1 MKEIPQDNNP
11 QNQDP
16 RAQLPSVSEI
26 IADNQIMELI
36 TIHSKPLVMEAV
48 NDTLNE
54 LRKKLKP
61 GDKPAATKEIIEK
74 IISRLHEIESDR
86 IRPVINA
93 TGIILHTGL
102 GRAVLPENA
111 AIALGQLDQT
121 CNVQVDLETGLRG
134 KRNFMV
140 EKLLCLITGAEAAA
154 IVNNN
159 AAATFLILSALCKGK
174 EVIISRGQLIEIG
187 GSYRLPDCIHE
198 SGAIMKEVGTTNKTH
213 LRDYED
219 ALNENSGAI
228 LRCNPS
234 NFRIIG
240 FTEDVPIP
248 DLAGLKRKHPVLVI
262 DDLGCGALLN
272 LESFGLPKEPTIQE
286 SLAAGADIVC
296 CSGDKL
302 IGGPQSGIILGK
314 KELIHKIKKHPLM
327 RMFRICKLTAIAL
340 EQTLRLFLDP
350 ETLME
355 KNPTLRMIGIPL
367 KELYNK
373 AQKMKKSINGKGLP
387 YNIQVREEESA
398 TGGGSLPHA
407 PLKTYALAV
416 TAPHLSPDRL
426 CHLLRQNEPPII
438 ARIKDDAVLLD
449 MRTLLKGEDA
459 FIIKA
464 LEKIAGGM

>member
-1 MKEIPQDNNP
+1 MNSIP

-16 RAQLPSVSEI
+16 RAHLPSVSEI
-26 IADNQIMELI
+26 ISDPGIMELI
-36 TIHSKPLVMEAV
+36 RIHSKPLVMEAV
-48 NDTLNE
+48 NDSLNE

-61 GDKPAATKEIIEK
+61 GDKPVKTKEIIDN
-74 IISRLHEIESDR
+74 IISRLDSIESDR

-111 AIALGQLDQT
+111 AKALGRMNRT
-121 CNVQVDLETGLRG
+121 CNVQIDLETGLRG
-134 KRNFMV
+134 KRNFMP
-140 EKLLCLITGAEAAA
+140 EKLLCMITGAEAAA

-187 GSYRLPDCIHE
+187 GSYRLPDCIRE
-198 SGAIMKEVGTTNKTH
+198 SGAIMREVGTTNKTH
-213 LRDYED
+213 LRDYE
-219 ALNENSGAI
+219 AAMNENTGAI

-240 FTEDVPIP
+240 FTADVPIS
-248 DLAGLKRKHPVLVI
+248 DLVGLKKKQPVLVI

-286 SLAAGADIVC
+286 SLASGADVVC

-302 IGGPQSGIILGK
+302 IGGPQAGIILGK
-314 KELIHKIKKHPLM
+314 KELIQKIKKHPLM
-327 RMFRICKLTAIAL
+327 RMFRICKLTAVAL

-350 ETLME
+350 GTLME

-367 KELYNK
+367 QELRKK
-373 AQKMKKSINGKGLP
+373 AQKMKKSIEGKGWDSH
-387 YNIQVREEESA
+387 IQIKEEESA

-407 PLKTYALAV
+407 PLKTFVLALSL
-416 TAPHLSPDRL
+416 PELSPDRL
-426 CHLLRQNEPPII
+426 CHLLRQNDPPII
-438 ARIKDDAVLLD
+438 ARIKDDQVLLD
-449 MRTLLKGEDA
+449 MRTIMKGEDTE
-459 FIIKA
+459 IIQA
-464 LEKIAGGM
+464 LGKIAQRRNVNVK